1 MLSDS
6 IIFGGL
12 LDLGYR
18 LEITWGH
25 MLTSLDPNLQET
37 SMLYGSELQAHT
49 HELRVKSRHRYGRYQ
64 QI

>member
-1 MLSDS
+1 MLSDN

-25 MLTSLDPNLQET
+25 MLTSLDPNHQGNIYALW
-37 SMLYGSELQAHT
+37 LWNF
-49 HELRVKSRHRYGRYQ
+49 
-64 QI
+64 